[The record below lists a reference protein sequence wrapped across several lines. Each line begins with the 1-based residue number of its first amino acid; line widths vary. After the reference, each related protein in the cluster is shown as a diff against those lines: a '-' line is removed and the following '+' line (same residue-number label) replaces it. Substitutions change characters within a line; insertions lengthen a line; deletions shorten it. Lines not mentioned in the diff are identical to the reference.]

1 MTYNNITEPLAL
13 NRDYIEYNKLDE
25 EKIVI
30 QEEID
35 DGSKKDST
43 NSISSTSNDDYE
55 LQLDDEKSLL
65 EPASP
70 TFIENDPKNWTDLR
84 KRTILIIVSIA
95 GMLSPIANT
104 IFFPAILTVREEM
117 HTTEPLINTVV
128 AIFVYLM
135 GIAPLFWASYSDLRE
150 TRRKVYLTA
159 STMFV
164 TSAFL
169 CTFVTNVWWLMI
181 LRAIQAIGS
190 SAVLCIGAGTLSDI
204 YIPTELGTAYGLF
217 YLGFFV
223 GPLIGPLI
231 GGYLTQYIHWR
242 AIFWFL
248 TIYGSTL
255 LLVIYFFL
263 PETSRPKQTSKI
275 PLSKAQSEITLTSL
289 PPQKSYNPLAPI
301 SLLKY
306 PNLTLVI
313 LYKIWV
319 TSTIYVQNILIPER
333 FAITYGLTASQV
345 GLVFLAPGIGL
356 MSGSLIGGKLSDY
369 ILSKKMKKSGGDYV
383 PELRLHSAWFGS
395 ILIPLAYFSFGWLLE
410 NGVYFVYPLITMFL
424 GGFGTLMAFN
434 PTSTYLVESY
444 PTRSASVVAL
454 NNFMRALVAGSMSA
468 LAAPLSDAV
477 GTGWTFT
484 LMASGNVLTI
494 FFLILVY
501 FYGKKWREK
510 IRKEIPK

>member
-1 MTYNNITEPLAL
+1 
-13 NRDYIEYNKLDE
+13 
-25 EKIVI
+25 
-30 QEEID
+30 
-35 DGSKKDST
+35 
-43 NSISSTSNDDYE
+43 
-55 LQLDDEKSLL
+55 
-65 EPASP
+65 
-70 TFIENDPKNWTDLR
+70 
-84 KRTILIIVSIA
+84 
-95 GMLSPIANT
+95 MLSPISNT

-117 HTTEPLINTVV
+117 QTTESVINAVV

-135 GIAPLFWASYSDLRE
+135 GISPLFWASYSDLRE
-150 TRRKVYLTA
+150 TRRKVYLSA
-159 STMFV
+159 SIMFIIA
-164 TSAFL
+164 AFL
-169 CTFVTNVWWLMI
+169 CTMAVSIWWLMI

-190 SAVLCIGAGTLSDI
+190 SAVLCIGVGTLSDI
-204 YIPTELGTAYGLF
+204 YVPTELGTAYGLF
-217 YLGFFV
+217 YLGFFI

-248 TIYGSTL
+248 TIYGSIL

-275 PLSKAQSEITLTSL
+275 PLPKVQSEITLSS
-289 PPQKSYNPLAPI
+289 PPPPKSYNPLAPI
-301 SLLKY
+301 SLLRY

-333 FAITYGLTASQV
+333 FAITYGLSASQI

-369 ILSKKMKKSGGDYV
+369 VLSKKMKNRGGAYV

-410 NGVYFVYPLITMFL
+410 NGVYIFYPLFVMFL

-434 PTSTYLVESY
+434 PTSTYLVESF

-468 LAAPLSDAV
+468 LAAPLSDAI

-484 LMASGNVLTI
+484 LMAGVNVLTI
-494 FFLILVY
+494 TFLIIVY
-501 FYGKKWREK
+501 YNGRRWRAK
-510 IRKEIPK
+510 IRRENPN

>member
-1 MTYNNITEPLAL
+1 MTYNNITEPRLSYFIKVAS

-25 EKIVI
+25 EKDII

-35 DGSKKDST
+35 YGSKKEST
-43 NSISSTSNDDYE
+43 NSVFNDDYE
-55 LQLDDEKSLL
+55 LQLDDEKILL
-65 EPASP
+65 EPTSK
-70 TFIENDPKNWTDLR
+70 TFIENDPKNWTDL
-84 KRTILIIVSIA
+84 KKNTILIIVSIA
-95 GMLSPIANT
+95 GMLSPISNT

-117 HTTEPLINTVV
+117 QTTESVINAVV

-135 GIAPLFWASYSDLRE
+135 GISPLFWASYSDLRE
-150 TRRKVYLTA
+150 TRRKVYLSA
-159 STMFV
+159 SIMFIIA
-164 TSAFL
+164 AFL
-169 CTFVTNVWWLMI
+169 CTMAVSIWWLMI

-190 SAVLCIGAGTLSDI
+190 SAVLCIGVGTLSDI
-204 YIPTELGTAYGLF
+204 YVPTELGTAYGLF
-217 YLGFFV
+217 YLGFFI

-248 TIYGSTL
+248 TIYGSIL

-275 PLSKAQSEITLTSL
+275 PLPKVQSEITLSS
-289 PPQKSYNPLAPI
+289 PPPPKSYNPLAPI
-301 SLLKY
+301 SLLRY

-333 FAITYGLTASQV
+333 FAITYGLSASQI

-369 ILSKKMKKSGGDYV
+369 VLSKKMKNRGGAYV
-383 PELRLHSAWFGS
+383 PELRLHSAWF
-395 ILIPLAYFSFGWLLE
+395 
-410 NGVYFVYPLITMFL
+410 

-434 PTSTYLVESY
+434 PTSTYLVESF

-468 LAAPLSDAV
+468 LAAPLSDAI

-484 LMASGNVLTI
+484 LMAGVNVLTI
-494 FFLILVY
+494 TFLIIVY
-501 FYGKKWREK
+501 YNGRRWRAK
-510 IRKEIPK
+510 IRRENPN